1 MRHKRP
7 SFRGLGKASGAAI
20 GKLAVKV
27 YECNGC
33 GIQHKGDRPA
43 QCIGCGRLDFTKID
57 SVTEANRLGELR
69 LLQNAGIISDLQ
81 FQVPFDLMAW
91 RPGGVGVKVGRYIAD
106 FQYFRDGQR
115 IIEDAKGAISPE
127 AQLKLRW
134 MAGMGMPVTI
144 VTSKGKHNG

>member
-7 SFRGLGKASGAAI
+7 SFRGIGKASGAAI

-33 GIQHKGDRPA
+33 GAQHKGDRPA
-43 QCIGCGRLDFTKID
+43 QCLACGRMDFTKID

-69 LLQNAGIISDLQ
+69 LLRNAGIISDLQ
-81 FQVPFDLMAW
+81 TQVRFPLLAW
-91 RPGGVGVKVGRYIAD
+91 RAGNACTVGHYIAD
-106 FQYFRDGQR
+106 FTYYRDGER

-134 MAGMGMPVTI
+134 MAGMGLPVQI
-144 VTSKGKHNG
+144 VTAKGKHRG

>member
-1 MRHKRP
+1 MRHRKP

-33 GIQHKGDRPA
+33 GVQHRGDRPP
-43 QCIGCGRLDFTKID
+43 QCLGCGRMDFTKID

-81 FQVPFDLMAW
+81 TQVRFPLLAW
-91 RPGGVGVKVGRYIAD
+91 RTGQACTVGHYIAD
-106 FQYFRDGQR
+106 FVYTRDGQR